1 MGFEVMRILSILLL
15 LSFTL
20 ALPAQTDDQKE
31 TGGLVRW
38 LKNLDEKRQAKLEA
52 GLPLFTPFAAPSFS
66 PEFGVTISGGFLY
79 TFKTDRNEENLQRS
93 SIPAAIGISSNGSI
107 LASTLTT
114 IYGPRDRYRAY
125 FNAWYR
131 DNPDN
136 YWGVGYDNATER
148 EKDENVTGYQRQW
161 WRVNPTVV
169 FRVAPNVFIGPSF
182 DVNRTVASPL
192 DEKTAFNPV
201 IATDADILAD
211 GAVNQNAGY
220 GATIQFDSR
229 DVIQN
234 PYNGMLISV
243 NGLNYGN
250 FLGGDN
256 EYRALSIDYRQYMQF
271 GDLRRVL
278 AWEVFTR
285 YVTDGAPWPELTQ
298 IGTPFDLRGYIW
310 GRFRDNAGS
319 FLLAEYRHMLRH
331 RNPNDLIGRFG
342 WVAWAGVG
350 FVSPDYQNH
359 LENAIPNVGGGIRFE
374 VEPRMNVRIDL
385 GFGTDGASSFYISFN
400 EAF

>member
-1 MGFEVMRILSILLL
+1 MGFVGMRFLPTLLF

-20 ALPAQTDDQKE
+20 ALCAQSADDKKS
-31 TGGLVRW
+31 GGLAQK
-38 LKNLDEKRQAKLEA
+38 LKQLDEKRQAKLEA

-79 TFKTDRNEENLQRS
+79 TFKTDRNEEGLQRS

-114 IYGPRDRYRAY
+114 IYGPGDRYRGY

-136 YWGVGYDNATER
+136 YWGVGYDNAVER
-148 EKDENVTGYQRQW
+148 EKDKDITGYQRKW
-161 WRVNPTVV
+161 WRVNPTMV
-169 FRVAPNVFIGPSF
+169 FKIAPNIFVGPSLDF
-182 DVNRTVASPL
+182 NRTVASPL
-192 DEKTAFNPV
+192 DDETAFNPV
-201 IATDADILAD
+201 IASDADILAD

-220 GATIQFDSR
+220 GATLQYDSR

-234 PYNGMLISV
+234 PYNGLLVSV
-243 NGLNYGN
+243 SGLNYGN
-250 FLGGDN
+250 FLGGQN
-256 EYRALSIDYRQYMQF
+256 EYQAISVDYRQYVQF

-310 GRFRDNAGS
+310 GRFRDQAGS
-319 FLLAEYRHMLRH
+319 FALVEYRHMLRH
-331 RNPNDLIGRFG
+331 RSPNDLIGRFG
-342 WVAWAGVG
+342 WVAWGGLG
-350 FVSPDYQNH
+350 FVSPDYEDHFANS
-359 LENAIPNVGGGIRFE
+359 IPNLGAGIRFE
-374 VEPRMNVRIDL
+374 VEPRMNVRIDI
-385 GFGTDGASSFYISFN
+385 GAGMDGASSFYISFN